1 MDKQL
6 DACDS
11 WIVDTYVTSTDHPNT
26 LTKQEWELLRE
37 AWQAAQAVM
46 SPEIDYL
53 KSYIDGQDDS
63 FATMMKQLSAANQ
76 RITELLDLVEVVER
90 RNKQLEER
98 IRVADAEEPF
108 CYKYR
113 HHSMWG
119 GTVLL
124 DDPTYDGQ
132 DALETIALYLHAQIP
147 AEVELKAKIAELE
160 AIIKASQKQDPVA
173 YVDSKQ
179 LRRWD
184 VLRGT
189 DYESPERCYMPWSR
203 DRFKTDLTNCDFP
216 VYAAPV
222 IKEQYKVVFYINPDD
237 LVVDK
242 ADKKYVTDIPCDGC
256 TEALFIKEQLCAH
269 GRALNDYCEPCG
281 RIHSA

>member
-1 MDKQL
+1 MDKQREEFYKAYPRHEGILELYDAGSLQYL
-6 DACDS
+6 DAFGAVRDFM
-11 WIVDTYVTSTDHPNT
+11 V
-26 LTKQEWELLRE
+26 
-37 AWQAAQAVM
+37 WQAAQAAM
-46 SPEIDYL
+46 QPEIEFWEQL
-53 KSYIDGQDDS
+53 SKGQQDAYNS
-63 FATMMKQLSAANQ
+63 VVKQLSAANQ
-76 RITELLDLVEVVER
+76 RIAELEATIADWNRRCEAGNNKLDWLDAVER
-90 RNKQLEER
+90 
-98 IRVADAEEPF
+98 V
-108 CYKYR
+108 
-113 HHSMWG
+113 S
-119 GTVLL
+119 
-124 DDPTYDGQ
+124 
-132 DALETIALYLHAQIP
+132 
-147 AEVELKAKIAELE
+147 ELE
-160 AIIKASQKQDPVA
+160 AIIKASQEQEQEPVA
-173 YVDSKQ
+173 YVDSEQ

-216 VYAAPV
+216 VYAALV

-269 GRALNDYCEPCG
+269 GRALNDYCELCG